1 MVNSNIEWEW
11 IIVGC
16 YLYTSV
22 EREDRQMDRKSIKL
36 YLLLNR
42 WGIKVKSMLKSERH
56 AGWILCIVYICKNII
71 FLLSQYYSK
80 TDTKNPAF
88 FPHWKMIHKW
98 T

>member
-36 YLLLNR
+36 YLLCPGSWDLT
-42 WGIKVKSMLKSERH
+42 GSPL
-56 AGWILCIVYICKNII
+56 
-71 FLLSQYYSK
+71 
-80 TDTKNPAF
+80 
-88 FPHWKMIHKW
+88 
-98 T
+98 